1 MWQNDGI
8 PLDILYLK
16 LHLLCAGPLYLPVK
30 WQWSLTLQC
39 FLSLAHLS
47 SITKFF
53 CKFNWFLSFHMIR
66 ALFVLIISFSYLSK
80 LIISIEYPSK
90 DLQNFFMKSLPLYIS
105 FLVFIQSNAYIVE
118 IENPD
123 CICSPTFVVDIF
135 RDYFYIHF
143 FFNLRFKI
151 FINSSRCLIS
161 FIVLMILIM
170 VLLIS

>member
-1 MWQNDGI
+1 MWQTDGI

-90 DLQNFFMKSLPLYIS
+90 DLQNFFHEIFTSVYIILSFYTIKWLYRRNWKSRLYMFTYFCCGYFS
-105 FLVFIQSNAYIVE
+105 GLFLH
-118 IENPD
+118 P
-123 CICSPTFVVDIF
+123 
-135 RDYFYIHF
+135 F
-143 FFNLRFKI
+143 FF
-151 FINSSRCLIS
+151 
-161 FIVLMILIM
+161 
-170 VLLIS
+170 